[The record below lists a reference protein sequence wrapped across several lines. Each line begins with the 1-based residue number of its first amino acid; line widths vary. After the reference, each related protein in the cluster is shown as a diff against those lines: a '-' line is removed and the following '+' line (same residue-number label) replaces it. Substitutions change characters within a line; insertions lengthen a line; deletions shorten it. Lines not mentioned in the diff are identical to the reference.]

1 VGEQELTVVAS
12 LMDHIPNLAG
22 LARTCE
28 VFKTASVVVADS
40 SIVEDRQFQLIRLPF
55 HNQH

>member
-1 VGEQELTVVAS
+1 LNSRVFWTWEIFSWQ
-12 LMDHIPNLAG
+12 
-22 LARTCE
+22 